1 MTRASIRSVLT
12 VVLLATLA
20 SCANSTSA
28 APGQHLW
35 TIRANW
41 DGNGPA
47 AFYDSYANLVITLTS
62 TDSSQDVGSAADVT
76 ALDPSTGRR
85 DWSIVTDETPQLAM
99 FAKGFVFVATSG
111 PAESAISPNGGPP
124 SVLVLDDRSG
134 TEIRNIN
141 MAAGATALGLTR
153 GTIVASDEATLY
165 GYSPLTGVET
175 WRWRPPEGCNIHQ
188 SAASAVVASVL
199 TDCRNGNV
207 ILTSVNPASGTAL
220 WSRTVG
226 YYDSQPI
233 PNQPGG
239 DVNPYGISAQGNFI
253 SVTSAGSASIF
264 SATGVPLDSEQSTGD
279 EQPFMTNRNDHLFIV
294 YVSTAGDLTVKD
306 LDTRARASRIL
317 VSLPFT
323 LTSVTLTG
331 DTLYILASPP
341 WPLLPVAVIAV
352 NIASGSYSVTSLP
365 FPSTG
370 PAASQYAPNTSVFST
385 PRELLVTA
393 GSPVLAA
400 YSLPVSARAAP
411 DPGIQAAGPH
421 AWPGACSLLSAS
433 TLSGL
438 IGDKYVSAS
447 QENSSGPGLPGA
459 SACEY
464 APRDQR
470 FPVVTVGVAWTA
482 KTMAGARQLMLN
494 STTEAGMSQAR
505 GIGDQAYLCRD
516 PAECRALGQ
525 PAALLRVG
533 PTIIEVKLSAPTP
546 TLRSVVTEIATTLR
560 RERPLNG

>member
-306 LDTRARASRIL
+306 LDTAGPRLPDPSQPAVHADLGYADGRHAVHSRVTAVAAFAGRCHRRQHRKRIL
-317 VSLPFT
+317 FSY
-323 LTSVTLTG
+323 LTSIPQHRSGCLAVRPEHLRL
-331 DTLYILASPP
+331 LYSKGTPSHGRQPGPRRILASRVRACCP
-341 WPLLPVAVIAV
+341 
-352 NIASGSYSVTSLP
+352 
-365 FPSTG
+365 G
-370 PAASQYAPNTSVFST
+370 P
-385 PRELLVTA
+385 R
-393 GSPVLAA
+393 
-400 YSLPVSARAAP
+400 
-411 DPGIQAAGPH
+411 DPG
-421 AWPGACSLLSAS
+421 
-433 TLSGL
+433 
-438 IGDKYVSAS
+438 
-447 QENSSGPGLPGA
+447 
-459 SACEY
+459 
-464 APRDQR
+464 RR
-470 FPVVTVGVAWTA
+470 
-482 KTMAGARQLMLN
+482 
-494 STTEAGMSQAR
+494 TTCMAR
-505 GIGDQAYLCRD
+505 GLFTAQCQHAQRPY
-516 PAECRALGQ
+516 
-525 PAALLRVG
+525 
-533 PTIIEVKLSAPTP
+533 
-546 TLRSVVTEIATTLR
+546 R
-560 RERPLNG
+560 R